1 MKLEFE
7 NIQTSTGSSF
17 TLLHHTSVKESGMV
31 WHHHPEYELVYI
43 PSGGGRRHIGKH
55 IARFEEGELVFI
67 GPNLPHLSFSYGRQD
82 PYEQIVLQ
90 LRADMMGEAFWHLPE
105 LVPVQQLFARSHQGL
120 SFGPETRAS
129 VGAALREMTTQ
140 PSFQRLLTLLQVL
153 RQLAE
158 APDVTVLHAGTGGLG
173 KYGKEKERLTHIY
186 QYIQQHYGRSLE
198 VRELADLANLS
209 VPAFCSYFKKMTG
222 QTFTDFVQEYRVNQA
237 CLLLLTDAS
246 ITEVSYSSGFNNLS
260 HFNKTF
266 RKITGHSPSEYRK
279 QKMAEV
285 V

>member
-1 MKLEFE
+1 MKLQFE

-17 TLLHHTSVKESGMV
+17 TLLHHTSVKNSGMV

-90 LRADMMGEAFWHLPE
+90 LRADMMGEAFWQLPE
-105 LVPVQQLFARSHQGL
+105 LAAVQQLFTRSHQGL

-129 VGAALREMTTQ
+129 VGAALREMITQ

-153 RQLAE
+153 QQLAE
-158 APDVTVLHAGTGGLG
+158 APDVLVLHAGSGSLG
-173 KYGKEKERLTHIY
+173 KYGKEKERLNQIY
-186 QYIQQHYGRSLE
+186 HHIQQHYGRTIE
-198 VRELADLANLS
+198 VAELADLANLS

-222 QTFTDFVQEYRVNQA
+222 QTLTDFVQEYRVNQA
-237 CLLLLTDAS
+237 CLLLLTEAP
-246 ITEVSYSSGFNNLS
+246 ITDVSYASGFNNLS

-266 RKITGHSPSEYRK
+266 RKISGQSPSAYRK
-279 QKMAEV
+279 QKMSELV
-285 V
+285 

>member
-1 MKLEFE
+1 MKLQFE

-17 TLLHHTSVKESGMV
+17 TLLHHTSVKESGMI

-55 IARFEEGELVFI
+55 IARFEESELVFI

-90 LRADMMGEAFWHLPE
+90 MRPDTLGDAFWQVPE
-105 LVPVQQLFARSHQGL
+105 LAPVQQLFVRAHQGL
-120 SFGPETRAS
+120 SFGPDTRLR
-129 VGAALREMTTQ
+129 VGAELREMTTQ
-140 PSFQRLLTLLQVL
+140 PSFERLLTLLRVL
-153 RQLAE
+153 RELAE
-158 APDVTVLHAGTGGLG
+158 APDATVLHAGSGSLG
-173 KYGKEKERLTHIY
+173 KYGKEKERLNQIY
-186 QYIQQHYGRSLE
+186 QFIQQHYHHDIE

-222 QTFTDFVQEYRVNQA
+222 QTLTDFVQEYRVNQA
-237 CLLLLTDAS
+237 CLLLLTEAS
-246 ITEVSYSSGFNNLS
+246 ITEVSYASGFNNLS

-266 RKITGHSPSEYRK
+266 RKITGQSPSEYRR
-279 QKMAEV
+279 QKLSELV
-285 V
+285 